1 MQAFFD
7 TEQIQ
12 WHSVPLTL
20 ASIAI
25 LREDGRELYL
35 VNDHGISRGK
45 TGPWFKKN
53 IWPQLEN
60 EPKVSPTEVSERVSE
75 FLLPVTELIT
85 RGGKNDWKLLDELIG
100 PSWFYQTDIDNIW
113 NVRGRPRLPIQPVKA
128 HHALIDARWYRK
140 LYFILNPYWSIA
152 A

>member
-1 MQAFFD
+1 MKAFFD

-20 ASIAI
+20 ASIGV

-35 VNDHGISRGK
+35 VADHGISRGK

-53 IWPQLEN
+53 VWPQLEH
-60 EPKVSPTEVSERVSE
+60 EPKLPPSVISEQVSE
-75 FLLPVTELIT
+75 FLIPVSELIT
-85 RGGKNDWKLLDELIG
+85 RGGKNDWKLLHQLVG
-100 PSWFYQTDIDNIW
+100 PAWFYQTDIDNIW
-113 NVRGRPRLPIQPVKA
+113 NVRGRPRLPERAVKA
-128 HHALIDARWYRK
+128 HHALIDARWYRT
-140 LYFILNPYWSIA
+140 LYFHLNPYWLA